1 MSSLAPTLV
10 HAGREEAVLF
20 PAARTTRRTWLGIGV
35 VLATLAVA
43 FPWVG
48 ASVGLSAAWGLKS
61 WTIISRKPSPKRR
74 IRAPL

>member
-10 HAGREEAVLF
+10 HAGREEVALF

-48 ASVGLSAAWGLKS
+48 ASVGLSAAWGLPLALVAGL
-61 WTIISRKPSPKRR
+61 IARPRR
-74 IRAPL
+74 H

>member
-48 ASVGLSAAWGLKS
+48 ASVGLSAAWGL
-61 WTIISRKPSPKRR
+61 
-74 IRAPL
+74 PLALVAGLIARPPRH